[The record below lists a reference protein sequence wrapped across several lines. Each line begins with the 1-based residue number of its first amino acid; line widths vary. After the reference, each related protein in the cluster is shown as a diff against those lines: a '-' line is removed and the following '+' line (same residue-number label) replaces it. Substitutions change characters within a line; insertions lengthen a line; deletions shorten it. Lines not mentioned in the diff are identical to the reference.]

1 MVILLEMLS
10 LNPPQIIPKITLLL
24 ILKPLISRYRTIR
37 VIKLMHQL
45 RVLVLNL
52 LAFQCGVADACHLL
66 GEHLIGLPLHFGL
79 AVVDV
84 EETCG
89 LEVF

>member
-1 MVILLEMLS
+1 
-10 LNPPQIIPKITLLL
+10 
-24 ILKPLISRYRTIR
+24 
-37 VIKLMHQL
+37 MHQL
-45 RVLVLNL
+45 GVLVLNL
-52 LAFQCGVADACHLL
+52 LAFQCGVADTCHLL
-66 GEHLIGLPLHFGL
+66 GEHLISLPLHFGL